1 MSLKGLIGKAEKLA
15 KEHPDQVDKAIDLTS
30 GEIKKHAPDS
40 VDKAVDSA
48 AQKAKEE
55 I

>member
-1 MSLKGLIGKAEKLA
+1 MDLKGVLSEAEKLA
-15 KEHPDQVDKAIDLTS
+15 KEHPDQVDKAIDLAS
-30 GEIKKHAPDS
+30 GEIKKYTPDS